1 MNKILQVSGLPSS
14 VESLLKS
21 TLCGKRPFPY
31 GDNEDLT
38 FYNPGCIEDIFECK
52 DLCGKKCQQKCKMP
66 HDSSCLRGTLPHNAF
81 YCPMQDNTKS
91 LDYLKYE
98 LKVAKNI
105 KEGKKAYKKMEKVYE
120 SKSVNEYIHEFIS
133 TFPNYAKHK
142 VESWYIATV
151 RKAGM
156 SSGSQPNDTLF
167 SVSDFAQNLKL
178 SSKHETSEEYFHK
191 TEISIFGTVSTVNVP
206 ESPTSSKQHSFSQIT
221 ASDNK

>member
-98 LKVAKNI
+98 LKVA
-105 KEGKKAYKKMEKVYE
+105 EKRARKLIRKWRKFMKV
-120 SKSVNEYIHEFIS
+120 SQS
-133 TFPNYAKHK
+133 TNTFTTQTQ
-142 VESWYIATV
+142 S
-151 RKAGM
+151 RKLVHCYCEKGRH
-156 SSGSQPNDTLF
+156 
-167 SVSDFAQNLKL
+167 VKW
-178 SSKHETSEEYFHK
+178 K
-191 TEISIFGTVSTVNVP
+191 
-206 ESPTSSKQHSFSQIT
+206 PT
-221 ASDNK
+221 